1 MTSAD
6 DAAVCRYCLEGQGLV
21 AGQVCACRGS
31 AGLAHASCLVYLAA
45 SKWPRLEVWRTCKIC
60 GQDYVGAARLALA
73 QALFAK
79 VRWKGALFLRRRE
92 WATQNLVC
100 ALHEVGRHEE
110 AARRAQRALESYARK
125 SKGLCPRAL
134 RVATV
139 LASSLREMGRYDE
152 AVTLQRQT
160 LEHQRRTLGKEHPDA
175 IISANN
181 LASSLSLL
189 GNSKNNWKILKNGLA
204 TSNLQSWPF
213 PDSKFHHFGSSPN
226 KNKAIIGYQH
236 FCR

>member
-1 MTSAD
+1 MTSTTD

-21 AGQVCACRGS
+21 CGQVCACRGS
-31 AGLAHASCLVYLAA
+31 AGLAHASCLVDLAT
-45 SKWPRLEVWRTCKIC
+45 SRWPRRLDLWRTCRIC

-79 VRWKGALFLRRRE
+79 VRWRKNALYLRE
-92 WATQNLVC
+92 WAVQNLVC
-100 ALHEVGRHEE
+100 ALHEAGKHGE
-110 AARRAQRALESYARK
+110 AARRAKIALDYYAKKKR
-125 SKGLCPRAL
+125 SHHPRAL

-160 LEHQRRTLGKEHPDA
+160 LAQQQRVLGHEHPDA

-189 GNSKNNWKILKNGLA
+189 GILA
-204 TSNLQSWPF
+204 RVF
-213 PDSKFHHFGSSPN
+213 VFGCEVSFPN
-226 KNKAIIGYQH
+226 KYQH
-236 FCR
+236 RQ